1 MPRYNDTRPL
11 LVKPQKRDLRR
22 LVGIRL
28 RRVLYKFRTNSPY
41 LSGDSIA
48 ELCDYYAYGK
58 FENQQINL
66 KRLQQAQSIFIPGHL
81 FQKFLDD
88 YSLSITA
95 HTLVSGNSDQNFLSV
110 PKLPESVR
118 LFLCQNLVSE
128 AGEFAHTLPIG
139 LENFRL
145 GRSGRPKFHSYQSE
159 FEISDRVLVPPMS
172 PTNPIRA
179 SVLEQAKDIP
189 ELFDI
194 PTSYLNE
201 KKYFALTRRYKYLLA
216 LEGNGFENHRIWE
229 ALYRGSI
236 PILFRTR
243 WSESLRQYNLPI
255 LYVDSIEEISGSLLK
270 DFSKQYGEFNPSNLQ
285 PLWVPYWED
294 IIRNGRFQKPV
305 G

>member
-1 MPRYNDTRPL
+1 MPRYNDTPPL

-22 LVGIRL
+22 LLNIRL

-41 LSGDSIA
+41 LSGDAIA

-81 FQKFLDD
+81 LQKFLDS

-139 LENFRL
+139 LENLRL
-145 GRSGRPKFHSYQSE
+145 GRSGRPKFHSYQRE

-179 SVLEQAKDIP
+179 SVLEQAKGMP

-216 LEGNGFENHRIWE
+216 LEGNGFENHRVWE

-236 PILFRTR
+236 PILLRSR
-243 WSESLRQYNLPI
+243 WSESLLEYNLPM
-255 LYVDSIEEISGSLLK
+255 LYVDSIEEISGSLLE
-270 DFSKQYGEFNPSNLQ
+270 DFSKQFGEFNPSNLQ
-285 PLWVPYWED
+285 PLWVPYWGD
-294 IIRNGRFQKPV
+294 IIKNGSFQKPV
-305 G
+305 S